1 MEIKEKIQSHK
12 AIIAGIIGLM
22 AACGIVLFA
31 MGRPPI
37 CTCGTVEFFHAAVNT
52 SGDSQHLFDPYSFT
66 HVLHGMLF
74 FAALSLFAKRMPLR
88 YRFLL
93 AIAFEAGWE
102 VLENTSFVIER
113 YRAATFSLG
122 YYGDSIINSMG
133 DIISMMLGFYIA
145 ARARWWQTVLFFIGI
160 ELILLWLIRDNL
172 TINLIMLVYPVEA
185 IKHWQLKG

>member
-1 MEIKEKIQSHK
+1 MKMWEKIRQHK
-12 AIIAGIIGLM
+12 IIIASVLALM
-22 AACGIVLFA
+22 CACGAILFA

-66 HVLHGMLF
+66 HVLHGVLF
-74 FAALSLFAKRMPLR
+74 FAALSLFAKRLPLR

-93 AIAFEAGWE
+93 AVAFEAGWE

-133 DIISMMLGFYIA
+133 DVLAMMGGFWVA
-145 ARARWWQTVLFFIGI
+145 ARMKWWQTALFFILI
-160 ELILLWLIRDNL
+160 EGLLLWLIRDNL
-172 TINLIMLVYPVEA
+172 TINIIMLIYPIEA
-185 IKHWQLKG
+185 VKQWQMG